1 MIAIAD
7 QWFLCDPRRFDRGLP
22 LVCLPHAGGGAAA
35 FRNWQSCLPD
45 HVGLL
50 AVQYPGHLGR
60 WADPLCTSFND
71 LVTSL
76 ANSLT
81 RTVSSDVVLFGHSF
95 GALVAFELARALR
108 GAGLQPRHL
117 FVSACRPPDIA
128 PTEPIVHPWSDSR
141 LLDYVVGLGGVPSE
155 LLGER
160 ALIDMW
166 LPVVRADL
174 RMNETYSYTPTPGLD
189 CPITAFAGE
198 YDRTVSVECVD
209 GWRRHTMR
217 EFRLI
222 PLLTGHFWTPKS
234 STDALVILSRVLRG
248 LHDTAPEAAA
258 GGGPFV

>member
-1 MIAIAD
+1 MSSSSATVSARSLRSNWRVRCAVPD
-7 QWFLCDPRRFDRGLP
+7 YNHVTCLCR
-22 LVCLPHAGGGAAA
+22 HAG
-35 FRNWQSCLPD
+35 RPISRRPSRSSI
-45 HVGLL
+45 
-50 AVQYPGHLGR
+50 LGR
-60 WADPLCTSFND
+60 
-71 LVTSL
+71 
-76 ANSLT
+76 
-81 RTVSSDVVLFGHSF
+81 
-95 GALVAFELARALR
+95 
-108 GAGLQPRHL
+108 
-117 FVSACRPPDIA
+117 
-128 PTEPIVHPWSDSR
+128 
-141 LLDYVVGLGGVPSE
+141 
-155 LLGER
+155 
-160 ALIDMW
+160 MW